1 MIFLGLWYND
11 TIAIFEG
18 VNLIY
23 TALYRKLRPAYF
35 RDVVGQRHIVK
46 TLTNQIIGGRVS
58 HAYLFCGVR
67 GTGKTSC
74 AKIFARTVNCIDQ
87 RDGEACGVCSPCAE
101 IAKGAS
107 LDVVEIDAASNNGVD
122 NIRDLREE
130 VRYPP
135 SGKYKVYIIDEVHM
149 LSTGAFN
156 ALLKTLEEPP
166 PHVIFI
172 LATTDPQKIPATIHS
187 RLMRFDFH
195 RISQQDMRMA
205 LAGYMTEEGVAI
217 APDALDYVVQI
228 SDGGMRDAL
237 SLLDRLAGLYFD
249 QEITLAGALEVT
261 GSMSQ
266 DVFIDLFNA
275 LINTDAPASL
285 AIIEDISAKGRDF
298 AQFAEE
304 FLGNLRNMMIIAVTE
319 GKTDQMSHFVPM
331 ITHFAKAVRTIKQ
344 SGNNA
349 RLTLEVACIEY
360 QLTSGTPPVT
370 THLVGA
376 GIARPSPAQ
385 PVAPT
390 PTPPPQPQPKPTPP
404 PITPP
409 PMDEM
414 PPWDDIPWENDT
426 VEVTQ
431 STPEPEPQSPPE
443 PQPNPYPITPDITTS
458 DNDRPHHIQN
468 ALSGWSNFASALMPP
483 TLAAYAKKAQAGFLD
498 DGNFYLIF
506 GDKDT
511 IPKNSLSTRVDELS
525 QKMTEAFGDTFT
537 IKIIDQSAYDKLHDE
552 KFGRPDTDPQW
563 EKDLDELKSLID
575 FDIKVL

>member
-1 MIFLGLWYND
+1 LKKTALVPV
-11 TIAIFEG
+11 TRAICLYKG
-18 VNLIY
+18 AILIY
-23 TALYRKLRPAYF
+23 TALYRKLRPTTFGA
-35 RDVVGQRHIVK
+35 VVGQQHIVK
-46 TLTNQIIGGRVS
+46 TLTNQIINGRIS

-74 AKIFARTVNCIDQ
+74 AKIFARAVNCINPQ
-87 RDGEACGVCSPCAE
+87 NGEACGACPSCVE
-101 IAKGAS
+101 IARGAS

-195 RISQQDMRMA
+195 RISQADMGAA
-205 LAGYMTEEGVAI
+205 LAGYTAEEGI
-217 APDALDYVVQI
+217 RISPDALDYVVQI

-237 SLLDRLAGLYFD
+237 SLLDRLAGLYYD
-249 QEITLAGALEVT
+249 QEITFAGALEVT

-275 LINTDAPASL
+275 LINSDPSASL

-304 FLGNLRNMMIIAVTE
+304 FLGHLRNMMINAVSE
-319 GKTDQMSHFVPM
+319 GKNDHLPHFVPM
-331 ITHFAKAVRTIKQ
+331 ITHFAKTIRNIKQ
-344 SGNNA
+344 AGSNA

-360 QLTSGTPPVT
+360 QLATSEPSS
-370 THLVGA
+370 GA
-376 GIARPSPAQ
+376 VITRPSSPKPIAQ
-385 PVAPT
+385 T
-390 PTPPPQPQPKPTPP
+390 PTPQPKPEPPKPTPP
-404 PITPP
+404 PAA
-409 PMDEM
+409 DDM
-414 PPWDDIPWENDT
+414 PPWDDIPWQDDIM
-426 VEVTQ
+426 
-431 STPEPEPQSPPE
+431 PHDPPQKPTPPE
-443 PQPNPYPITPDITTS
+443 IIPPPADPPPQPQTHTTPTTT
-458 DNDRPHHIQN
+458 DRPPHIQN
-468 ALSGWSNFASALMPP
+468 AINNWTVFAGELKPP
-483 TLAAYAKKAQAGFLD
+483 TLAAYAKKAQAGWLD

-506 GDKDT
+506 SETDA
-511 IPKNSLSTRVDELS
+511 IAKNSLSSRVGDLADRLS
-525 QKMTEAFGDTFT
+525 KAFGNAFQ
-537 IKIIDQSAYDKLHDE
+537 IILISKADFDKQKE
-552 KFGRPDTDPQW
+552 AKFGKPEADPQW
-563 EKDLDELKSLID
+563 EADLAELKSLIN
-575 FDIKVL
+575 FDIRVV